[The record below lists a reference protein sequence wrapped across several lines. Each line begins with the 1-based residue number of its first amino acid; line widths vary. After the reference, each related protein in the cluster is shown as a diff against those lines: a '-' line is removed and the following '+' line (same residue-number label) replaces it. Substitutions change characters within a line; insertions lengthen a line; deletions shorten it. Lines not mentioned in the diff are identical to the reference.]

1 MRCFSS
7 KHWINSFTDQR
18 ELVRKYLNCILSDGL
33 QNVTLEAK
41 PDYTFCRMSDAICEF
56 LLAALLSAGLQN
68 VKQSEHFNIP
78 SHLLAIA
85 TLSSIHLISDA
96 LLL

>member
-1 MRCFSS
+1 
-7 KHWINSFTDQR
+7 
-18 ELVRKYLNCILSDGL
+18 
-33 QNVTLEAK
+33 
-41 PDYTFCRMSDAICEF
+41 

-85 TLSSIHLISDA
+85 ALSSSHLISDA